1 MYKETRKRKSLR
13 ISSYQ
18 LRSGRKAAKR
28 DPSLSNWNYLPAE
41 IIEKIFHFCI
51 WNEGHIVLKKLG
63 SVSVLWGKIIGLKK
77 FWKNV
82 DFVKGSEL
90 CSNQQ
95 LGKMTRNLFP
105 LLIDCETIRFNN
117 CLTNRQF
124 VEILPKFNNVR
135 ELSFQSASRV
145 TSGLLTELADARS
158 LESLE
163 SINLNGTFRKSIIPK
178 AALNFCFDLMP
189 RLKRLNISN
198 NKMHATA
205 AEAFFETI
213 NSKCQKM
220 EVFEME
226 NCKYVNGFSDP
237 ELDYAE
243 FRQSCKSLRVFNISY
258 TRFQAFYPDS
268 DLNAILPGECLDL
281 REIYLCSKTP
291 LHLHHNPQRI
301 LGLVEN
307 CTNLEVINI
316 CNLKHM
322 DNFEFLIHLKTK
334 MLKSLNISYLFTNLY
349 PTQIDLI
356 SQVTDLFDRW
366 RHSLEELDLS
376 GNIFV
381 ESVWIA
387 LFQSFGKDPVLRKLW
402 LRDTDI
408 PEEQIGFIIK
418 NFEKLI
424 YLNVVSKHNICSIKS
439 TDGIFCEEKLKELR
453 KQL

>member
-1 MYKETRKRKSLR
+1 MYKGTRKRKSLKN
-13 ISSYQ
+13 SAYQ
-18 LRSGRKAAKR
+18 MTTGRKSAKR
-28 DPSLSNWNYLPAE
+28 DSSLPDWNCLPAE
-41 IIEKIFHFCI
+41 IIEKIFQFCV

-63 SVSVLWGKIIGLKK
+63 SVSIVWGRVIGLRR

-95 LGKMTRNLFP
+95 LGRMTRNLFP

-124 VEILPKFNNVR
+124 VEMLPKFNNVR
-135 ELSFQSASRV
+135 ELSFQAASRV

-226 NCKYVNGFSDP
+226 HCQYVNGFSDP

-243 FRQSCKSLRVFNISY
+243 FRQSCHSLKVFNINF
-258 TRFQAFYPDS
+258 TRFQAYFPDS
-268 DLNAILPGECLDL
+268 DLDVAIPGDYLDL

-307 CTNLEVINI
+307 CKNLEVINI
-316 CNLKHM
+316 CNLKQM

-334 MLKSLNISYLFTNLY
+334 RLRYLNISYLFSSLY
-349 PTQIDLI
+349 PTQIELVN
-356 SQVTDLFDRW
+356 QVNDLFDRW
-366 RHSLEELDLS
+366 RHCLEELDLS
-376 GNIFV
+376 GNVFT
-381 ESVWIA
+381 ESIWTA
-387 LFQSFGKDPVLRKLW
+387 LFQSFGKDPVLKKLW

-408 PEEQIGFIIK
+408 PQEQIVFIIK
-418 NFEKLI
+418 KFEKLI
-424 YLNVVSKHNICSIKS
+424 YLNVDSKHNICTINSIN
-439 TDGIFCEEKLKELR
+439 GIFFGEKLKELR
-453 KQL
+453 KQF

>member
-1 MYKETRKRKSLR
+1 MYRETRKRKSIR
-13 ISSYQ
+13 RCYSQ
-18 LRSGRKAAKR
+18 TFRKKSAKR
-28 DPSLSNWNYLPAE
+28 DPSLPDWNFLPLE
-41 IIEKIFHFCI
+41 IVEKIFQFCI

-63 SVSVLWGKIIGLKK
+63 SVSYLWAKVIGLKK

-82 DFVKGSEL
+82 DFVKGSEQ
-90 CSNQQ
+90 CTNQQ
-95 LGKMTRNLFP
+95 LGRMTRNLFP

-124 VEILPKFNNVR
+124 VDMVPKFNNVR
-135 ELSFQSASRV
+135 ELSFQAASRV

-213 NSKCQKM
+213 NSKCRKM

-226 NCKYVNGFSDP
+226 NCLYVNGFSDP

-243 FRQSCKSLRVFNISY
+243 FRQNCQSLKVFNISC
-258 TRFQAFYPDS
+258 TRFQAYYPDAE
-268 DLNAILPGECLDL
+268 LGVVIPGDCLDL
-281 REIYLCSKTP
+281 REIYLCSKTA
-291 LHLHHNPQRI
+291 LHLHQTPQRI

-307 CTNLEVINI
+307 CKNLEIINV

-322 DNFEFLIHLKTK
+322 DNFEFLLYLKTK
-334 MLKSLNISYLFTNLY
+334 KLRSLNISYLFTFIF
-349 PTQIDLI
+349 PAQIDLI
-356 SQVTDLFDRW
+356 SQVTDIFDRW
-366 RHSLEELDLS
+366 RHCLEELNIS
-376 GNIFV
+376 GSTFLEPVWAAIF
-381 ESVWIA
+381 E
-387 LFQSFGKDPVLRKLW
+387 SFGKDPALRKLW

-408 PEEQIGFIIK
+408 PQEQIRFIVK
-418 NFEKLI
+418 RFEKLI
-424 YLNVVSKHNICSIKS
+424 YLNVCSKHNICSTKS
-439 TDGIFCEEKLKELR
+439 IDGVFYEENLKELR